1 MVSIIKTLVIFFVCI
16 YNVSVASSNQVQW
29 NHGLTLGDS
38 LKYNQDFKNFD
49 YINPESPK
57 GGKIRRA
64 VVGTF
69 DTLNPFNIKGTPAY
83 GSFDIYD
90 TLMVGSDDEP
100 FSYYGLIAESVSHPD
115 DYSYVTYKIRKNA
128 KWHDGQSIT
137 PEDIVWSLSSLKE
150 NHPHYKFY
158 YKNILSVEKIS
169 DYEVRFYFDQKGNRE
184 LPLITGQFPIL
195 PKHYWESEGSDGL
208 ARDFGNSTLEFPLGS
223 GPYKFSE
230 ISVGKNVKYE
240 RVKNYWA
247 KDLPVNRGLYN
258 FDQIIFEYFRDS
270 TVLLEAF
277 KAEEIDF
284 VFENSAK
291 RWATGYSSKALEDGE
306 IKLEVFES
314 KNVQGMQAF
323 AFNTRKDKFKDIR
336 VRKAFNLAFDF
347 EWLNENIFYNQYKR
361 IDSYFDNSELEST
374 GSPIGEEL
382 EILIDIRSS
391 LSNEVFTDIYQN
403 SIGGKSKNN
412 RNNLREASILLKEAG
427 WFLEDGRLLNS
438 LTNETFKVE
447 FLVSQSDMERIINPY
462 IKNLRLLGIEANI
475 RVVDITQYQQ
485 RVDNFDFDIIIDNF
499 PQSLSPG
506 NEQRDYWGSESAK
519 LVGSRNSIGIEDEGV
534 DRLINR
540 IIFAK
545 DRSELVAATKALDR
559 VLKLN
564 YFVVPHYYS
573 SGTRTARW
581 DKFDHSDVI
590 PGYNFNLSTWWIKS
604 N

>member
-1 MVSIIKTLVIFFVCI
+1 VVSIIKTLIIFFVCA
-16 YNVSVASSNQVQW
+16 YNVSVAYSSQDQW
-29 NHGLTLGDS
+29 TYGLTLGDS

-49 YINPESPK
+49 YVNPESPK

-90 TLMVGSDDEP
+90 TLMTGSDDEP
-100 FSYYGLIAESVSHPD
+100 FSYYGLIAESVSYPD

-128 KWHDGQSIT
+128 KWHDGQPIT
-137 PEDIVWSLSSLKE
+137 PEDVVWSLNILKE

-158 YKNILSVEKIS
+158 YKNILRVEKTS

-184 LPLITGQFPIL
+184 LPLITGQFPVL
-195 PKHYWESEGSDGL
+195 PKHYWESKDRDGL
-208 ARDFGNSTLEFPLGS
+208 VRDFGNSTLEFPLGS

-230 ISVGKNVKYE
+230 ISAGRNIKYE

-258 FDQIIFEYFRDS
+258 FNQIIFEYFRDP

-277 KAEEIDF
+277 KAGEIDF

-291 RWATGYSSKALEDGE
+291 RWATGYDSKALLDGK

-323 AFNTRKDKFKDIR
+323 VFNTRRNKFKDVK

-361 IDSYFDNSELEST
+361 IDSYFDNSELESREA
-374 GSPIGEEL
+374 PVDEEL
-382 EILIDIRSS
+382 EILINMSSS

-403 SIGGKSKNN
+403 SIGGNSKNN
-412 RNNLREASILLKEAG
+412 RNNLREASILLKESG
-427 WFLEDGRLLNS
+427 WSFEDGKLLS
-438 LTNETFKVE
+438 SFTNETFKVE

-485 RVDNFDFDIIIDNF
+485 RIDNFDFDIIIDNF

-506 NEQRDYWGSESAK
+506 NEQRDYWGSESAG
-519 LVGSRNSIGIEDEGV
+519 LAGSKNTIGIEDEAV
-534 DRLINR
+534 DKLINR

-573 SGTRTARW
+573 SGIRTARW
-581 DKFDHSDVI
+581 DKFDRADVI
-590 PGYNFNLSTWWIKS
+590 PGYNFNLSTWWEKS

>member
-1 MVSIIKTLVIFFVCI
+1 
-16 YNVSVASSNQVQW
+16 
-29 NHGLTLGDS
+29 
-38 LKYNQDFKNFD
+38 
-49 YINPESPK
+49 
-57 GGKIRRA
+57 
-64 VVGTF
+64 
-69 DTLNPFNIKGTPAY
+69 
-83 GSFDIYD
+83 
-90 TLMVGSDDEP
+90 
-100 FSYYGLIAESVSHPD
+100 
-115 DYSYVTYKIRKNA
+115 
-128 KWHDGQSIT
+128 
-137 PEDIVWSLSSLKE
+137 
-150 NHPHYKFY
+150 
-158 YKNILSVEKIS
+158 
-169 DYEVRFYFDQKGNRE
+169 RFYFDQKGNRE

-462 IKNLRLLGIEANI
+462 IKNLRLLGIQANI

-506 NEQRDYWGSESAK
+506 NEQRDYWGSESAR